1 MVDLITLGDVNDEIV
16 TCTQDDVDEAN
27 SYLTIVAKRLNVKEE
42 RIITPAAYTVKRLGV
57 IYALYIACVRSIG
70 KDNLTSLDT
79 DSTRNDIYAVK
90 ARFYREE
97 WKAMEKSMT
106 AADFTGKSATDGL
119 GGIFSVP
126 VRRG

>member
-1 MVDLITLGDVNDEIV
+1 MDLITLDDVNDEIV
-16 TCTQDDVDEAN
+16 TCTQEDVDEAN

-42 RIITPAAYTVKRLGV
+42 RIITPAAHTVKRLGV

-106 AADFTGKSATDGL
+106 AADFTGKNSTDGL

-126 VRRG
+126 VWRG